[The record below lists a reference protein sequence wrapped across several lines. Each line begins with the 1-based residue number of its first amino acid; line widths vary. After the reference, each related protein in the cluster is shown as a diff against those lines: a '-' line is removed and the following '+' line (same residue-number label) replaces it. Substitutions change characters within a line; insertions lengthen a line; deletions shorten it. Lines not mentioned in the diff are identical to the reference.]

1 MTDQEISEII
11 EDLMVARNL
20 RNMQH
25 AQAALTPG
33 YYLRAAR
40 HLNLARGNIII
51 GTGFPVADT
60 FETDGPVGAL
70 ALYEALELLGN
81 TCWLAC
87 ASPLAAALADDYRI
101 LPLAASDASAA
112 AIEAQNLLTEL
123 SPEAIISIERPGV
136 TSDGLYYNMRGE
148 DISPRCGIF
157 DTYLELATCPTIAIG
172 DGGNEI
178 GMGNIAHAIANLDI
192 NASVT
197 TCDELLVAD
206 VSNWA
211 AYGLIAF
218 LSRWHQQDLL
228 AQHNP
233 LTILQYLSDK
243 GSVDGVTR
251 ANTLTEDGL
260 PASDGIDLI
269 SELRSLLGFVE
280 MESAA
285 LIDGQQI

>member
-1 MTDQEISEII
+1 MTDQKLSETI
-11 EDLMVARNL
+11 EDLMVARNP
-20 RNMQH
+20 RNMQD

-33 YYLRAAR
+33 YYLRAAQQ
-40 HLNLARGNIII
+40 LYAARGNVII

-70 ALYEALELLGN
+70 ALYKALELLGN

-87 ASPLAAALADDYRI
+87 AAPLAAALADDYWI
-101 LPLAASDASAA
+101 LPLAARDAEAA
-112 AIEAQNLLTEL
+112 AIEAQHLLTEL
-123 SPEAIISIERPGV
+123 KPAAIISIERPGV
-136 TSDGLYYNMRGE
+136 TNDGRYYNMRGE

-157 DTYLELATCPTIAIG
+157 DTYLNLATCPTIAIG

-178 GMGNIAHAIANLDI
+178 GMGNIAHAIGNLDI
-192 NASVT
+192 NASIT

-228 AQHNP
+228 AHHNP
-233 LTILQYLSDK
+233 LETLQYLSDK

-251 ANTLTEDGL
+251 TNTLTEDGL
-260 PASDGIDLI
+260 PANDGIALI
-269 SELRSLLGFVE
+269 NELRGLLGFVDIE
-280 MESAA
+280 PKA
-285 LIDGQQI
+285 LIDGL

>member
-20 RNMQH
+20 RHMQH

-40 HLNLARGNIII
+40 HLNLARGNIVI

-70 ALYEALELLGN
+70 ALYQVLELLGN

-87 ASPLAAALADDYRI
+87 ASPLAVALADDYRI
-101 LPLAASDASAA
+101 LPLAASDTAA
-112 AIEAQNLLTEL
+112 ATIEAQNVLTEL
-123 SPEAIISIERPGV
+123 SPAAVISIERPGV
-136 TSDGLYYNMRGE
+136 THDGRYYNMRGE

-157 DTYLELATCPTIAIG
+157 DPYVELASCPTIAIG

-178 GMGNIAHAIANLDI
+178 GMGNIAQAIKNLDI
-192 NASVT
+192 NTSVT

-228 AQHNP
+228 AQP
-233 LTILQYLSDK
+233 DPMAILEYLSAK

-269 SELRSLLGFVE
+269 NELRSLLGFVE
-280 MESAA
+280 MESIA
-285 LIDGQQI
+285 LIDGQ